1 MGPVLAEV
9 TLVEPPAVSPI
20 PQILASLC
28 TGCGKCIA
36 VCHTQALR
44 PGDGPVPVVVAEQCD
59 YCAVCEAVCPTGAI
73 RCPFEIRYGAA
84 TRVGRHTKRR

>member
-1 MGPVLAEV
+1 M
-9 TLVEPPAVSPI
+9 SPI

-36 VCHTQALR
+36 ACHAQALR
-44 PGDGPVPVVVAEQCD
+44 PGDHLVPVVVAERCD
-59 YCAVCEAVCPTGAI
+59 YCAVCEAVCPAGAI

-84 TRVGRHTKRR
+84 TRVSRHTKGR